1 MNEDT
6 AAQAVAAASA
16 EGSKDWMHELWQRL
30 QAVGPGLLGRLG
42 GERLRYALELRSG
55 RCWPSDTTANLSLMQ
70 CERCKR
76 SSKSMQA
83 SFHR

>member
-42 GERLRYALELRSG
+42 GERLQLGTTLRTVLAQRHDSQPLVDAVRAVQTELKKQR
-55 RCWPSDTTANLSLMQ
+55 R
-70 CERCKR
+70 
-76 SSKSMQA
+76 
-83 SFHR
+83 